1 MNYTFDFN
9 ELISAIPVDFGR
21 AELKLGLVVQARVVA
36 VSELFGG
43 LRADVVHLLK
53 VFSFILILKE

>member
-1 MNYTFDFN
+1 MNYTFDLD

-21 AELKLGLVVQARVVA
+21 AELKLGLVVQVSVAA

-43 LRADVVHLLK
+43 LRADVAHLTRVFTLK
-53 VFSFILILKE
+53 IY

>member
-21 AELKLGLVVQARVVA
+21 AELKLGLVVQARVAA
-36 VSELFGG
+36 VSELCGG
-43 LRADVVHLLK
+43 LRADGVHLTRVLLLK
-53 VFSFILILKE
+53 KRPN